1 MKDKP
6 LSSSR
11 APIKES
17 VEESS
22 SSSSTIS
29 ATKRILL
36 KELRKQKTETEI
48 KILIPNKLLARL
60 QLLLAKMKAGNN
72 SCKLEN
78 EIRQI
83 LYLLYQH
90 KKSPKNFTTI

>member
-6 LSSSR
+6 LPSSR

-22 SSSSTIS
+22 SSSIIS

-36 KELRKQKTETEI
+36 KELRKQKTETEN

-60 QLLLAKMKAGNN
+60 QVLLAKMKAGNN

-83 LYLLYQH
+83 LYLLYQR
-90 KKSPKNFTTI
+90 KKSPKNFTAI